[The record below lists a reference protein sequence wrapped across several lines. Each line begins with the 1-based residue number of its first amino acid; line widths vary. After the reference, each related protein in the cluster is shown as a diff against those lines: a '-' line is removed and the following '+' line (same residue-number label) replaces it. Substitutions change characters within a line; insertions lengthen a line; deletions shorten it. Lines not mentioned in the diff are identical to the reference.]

1 MKKFTKLFLSCAA
14 IAALTSTVAVSAMA
28 EKIDFDMKGDVTIKA
43 TYDTEEC
50 KLEFAVPSDM
60 DTAKAATFVALPSG
74 AELTDEKIVGIDQ
87 TASGVNF
94 ENAGLKGKPQAPA
107 EGAENPVTY
116 TVKLGY
122 FNTDGQFKILE
133 GTLFSAGVMVG
144 DASQDGDIMINDAVL
159 IVDHLNGKELTGDA
173 LKAADASG
181 DGEVMIND
189 AVFVVDYLNGKTDNG
204 VGVVK

>member
-14 IAALTSTVAVSAMA
+14 IAALTATVAVSAMA
-28 EKIDFDMKGDVTIKA
+28 EEVTINMNGETPTTA
-43 TYDTEEC
+43 TYDTETGTL
-50 KLEFAVPSDM
+50 KFTKPSDM
-60 DTAKAATFVALPSG
+60 DAAKAATFVAFPG

-87 TASGVNF
+87 SASGVKF
-94 ENAGLKGKPQAPA
+94 DNAGLKGKPQAPA
-107 EGAENPVTY
+107 EDAAEKTTY

-122 FNTDGQFKILE
+122 FNEDGQFKILE

-159 IVDHLNGKELTGDA
+159 IVDHLNGSELTGDA

-181 DGEVMIND
+181 DGDIMIND
-189 AVFVVDYLNGKTDNG
+189 AVLVVDYLNGDTSNG
-204 VGVVK
+204 VGAVK